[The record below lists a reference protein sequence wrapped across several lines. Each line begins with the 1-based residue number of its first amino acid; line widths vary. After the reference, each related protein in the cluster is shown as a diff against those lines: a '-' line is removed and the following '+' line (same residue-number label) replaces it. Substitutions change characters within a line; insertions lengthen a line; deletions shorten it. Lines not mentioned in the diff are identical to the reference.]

1 MTTKNGDGCVDGERN
16 GEGSDGSVRSLD
28 FKVFLVLG
36 SSSRP
41 NDLASLDQPPGVTGR
56 SSNRSSLPRGIDVN
70 SQNVNG
76 CTALMFAYTMGR
88 IRSRLY
94 GSGVR
99 SLQAMPNWRSPRWS
113 DSPAAIG
120 AGDAAGNVVSSV
132 DGTKRQELTND
143 GGTGPHIQKGLR
155 NHTSLVNLL

>member
-1 MTTKNGDGCVDGERN
+1 MTTKNGDGCVDNERN

-94 GSGVR
+94 GSGVG
-99 SLQAMPNWRSPRWS
+99 SLRAMPNQRSPRRS
-113 DSPAAIG
+113 VSPAAIG
-120 AGDAAGNVVSSV
+120 AGAAPGDVVSSV
-132 DGTKRQELTND
+132 DNMKGQALIDD
-143 GGTGPHIQKGLR
+143 GGTAR
-155 NHTSLVNLL
+155 TSRRL